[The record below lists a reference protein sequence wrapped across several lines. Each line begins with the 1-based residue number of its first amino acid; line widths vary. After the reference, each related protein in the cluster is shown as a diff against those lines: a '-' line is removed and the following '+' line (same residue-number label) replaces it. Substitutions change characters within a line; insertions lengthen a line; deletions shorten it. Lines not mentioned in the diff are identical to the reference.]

1 MATRTVTEFIDD
13 VDGKPAVETLT
24 FGLDGVQY
32 EIDLS
37 PDNTVALR
45 EALAAYLQVARRTGG
60 RRVPGRSVMVASQ
73 VDTKAVRVWAASN
86 GIELKG
92 RGRIPG
98 HVVEQYRAAGN

>member
-1 MATRTVTEFIDD
+1 M
-13 VDGKPAVETLT
+13 
-24 FGLDGVQY
+24 
-32 EIDLS
+32 
-37 PDNTVALR
+37 
-45 EALAAYLQVARRTGG
+45 
-60 RRVPGRSVMVASQ
+60 PGRSVMVASQ